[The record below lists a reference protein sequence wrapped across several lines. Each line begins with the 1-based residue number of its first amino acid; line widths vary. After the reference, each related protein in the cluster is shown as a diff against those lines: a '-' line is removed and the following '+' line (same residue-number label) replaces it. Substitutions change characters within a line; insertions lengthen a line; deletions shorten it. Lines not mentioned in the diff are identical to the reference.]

1 MGELELESVKG
12 TDDILC
18 THAIVDRNNNRMS
31 TPRFMVYIIEA
42 EPAWTAR
49 VFYHIAIID
58 FDQEWEEIKI
68 KLTIVNKRFLGQEIV
83 NSKLST

>member
-1 MGELELESVKG
+1 
-12 TDDILC
+12 
-18 THAIVDRNNNRMS
+18 
-31 TPRFMVYIIEA
+31 MVYIIEA